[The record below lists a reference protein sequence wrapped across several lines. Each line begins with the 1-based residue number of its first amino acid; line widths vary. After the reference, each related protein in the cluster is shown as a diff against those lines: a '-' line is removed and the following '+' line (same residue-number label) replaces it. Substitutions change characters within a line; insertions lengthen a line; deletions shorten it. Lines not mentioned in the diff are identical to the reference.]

1 MQTMTTLKRI
11 MHIYQIQDAFAFA
24 ADDVVKRFAFLGWG
38 FVVGSNAT
46 SRVGG

>member
-1 MQTMTTLKRI
+1 MQTMTALKRI
-11 MHIYQIQDAFAFA
+11 MHIHQIQDAFTFA
-24 ADDVVKRFAFLGWG
+24 ADDVIERFAFLGWG